1 MQFGLQIQKLWAL
14 QGLNLIEKKQE
25 SSTIRSTYVQTLHI
39 LSTNIITLT
48 FVTNPTY
55 HQILTQATQSHM
67 LKILCTCI
75 QRQISK
81 P

>member
-14 QGLNLIEKKQE
+14 QGLNLIEKKE
-25 SSTIRSTYVQTLHI
+25 SSNIKRTYVQTLHI

-48 FVTNPTY
+48 LVTNPTY
-55 HQILTQATQSHM
+55 QQTLTQATQSHM
-67 LKILCTCI
+67 LKISCICI
-75 QRQISK
+75 QGQKSK